1 MPRLVHCVAVW
12 MIAGFRSW
20 YAQAHCCIAAWAA
33 VLRVEVPD
41 AGVIVA
47 ACAAWCLVVQVS
59 DAPAKRLGLTLAE

>member
-1 MPRLVHCVAVW
+1 
-12 MIAGFRSW
+12 
-20 YAQAHCCIAAWAA
+20 
-33 VLRVEVPD
+33 LRVEVPD